1 MWEREDYFSKDKY
14 PTRIINE
21 PAIFE
26 TGREARR
33 RIRKENRKINKNK

>member
-1 MWEREDYFSKDKY
+1 MWEREDEYQKRMNSIKK
-14 PTRIINE
+14 T
-21 PAIFE
+21 PATFE